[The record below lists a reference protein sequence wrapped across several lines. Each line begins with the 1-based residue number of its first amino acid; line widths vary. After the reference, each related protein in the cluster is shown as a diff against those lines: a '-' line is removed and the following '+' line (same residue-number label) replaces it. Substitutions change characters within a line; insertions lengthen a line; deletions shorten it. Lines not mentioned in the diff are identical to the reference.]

1 MAGIIHTD
9 GDRRILW
16 DMEVSGMDYQN
27 TNWWKYID
35 DSLQDLMKQGFDLLE
50 AERNRLK
57 NPNEKPYHD
66 YAYIVFPAAKA
77 YEGFLKKAFL
87 DLKLLNAREYFSDH
101 FRIGRAMSPTLPKSY
116 RSGWVFGRLAKYC
129 GGDMLPMEM
138 WEVWKRARN
147 RTFHFFPQH
156 RECINLE
163 EAGIL
168 VRDIV
173 EIMDKILVGCNISK
187 AN

>member
-1 MAGIIHTD
+1 
-9 GDRRILW
+9 
-16 DMEVSGMDYQN
+16 MEN
-27 TNWWKYID
+27 REETKWWKYLD
-35 DSLQDLMKQGFDLLE
+35 DSLKDLMKQSFDLLE
-50 AERNRLK
+50 QE
-57 NPNEKPYHD
+57 EKRTILPGENPYHD
-66 YAYIVFPAAKA
+66 YAYVVFPAAKA
-77 YEGFLKKAFL
+77 YEGFLKRAFL
-87 DLKLLNAREYFSDH
+87 DMEIITPVQYFSDH
-101 FRIGRAMSPTLPKSY
+101 FRIGRALSPTLPKRY
-116 RSGWVFGRLAKYC
+116 RSGWVYGKLANHC

-173 EIMDKILVGCNISK
+173 EMMDKVLEGCNVIK
-187 AN
+187 PE